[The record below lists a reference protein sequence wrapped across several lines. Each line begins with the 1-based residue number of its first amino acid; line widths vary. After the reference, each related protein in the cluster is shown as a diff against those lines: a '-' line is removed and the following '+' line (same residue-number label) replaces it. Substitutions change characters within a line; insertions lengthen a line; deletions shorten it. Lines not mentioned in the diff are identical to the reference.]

1 MDKYIIGC
9 LSGMTATLCIQ
20 PIDYMKVKCQ
30 INPNIS
36 KIELTKNLYKLNG
49 IKSFYNG
56 LNIALLRQSVY
67 GTIRLGLFQD
77 LKDNYKFHPITS
89 AVIAATIGTII
100 NNPIDYLLVKKQTEQ
115 NFSITNIIKKEKLNI
130 LLFTGLKYN
139 LLRAISVNIGF
150 GSKTIYEDKLKKY
163 NNNNNFI
170 KPISII
176 SASITSA
183 AISMPFDVMRTY
195 SQKNISFKND
205 IVNIKNNKNFY
216 IVAIKKIYHSFPIY
230 FMRIAPHS
238 IISLTCLDLYNNIYN
253 NYKKNYI

>member
-1 MDKYIIGC
+1 MDKYIIGG

-36 KIELTKNLYKLNG
+36 KLVLTKNLYNLNG

-56 LNIALLRQSVY
+56 LQIALLRQSVY

-77 LKDNYKFHPITS
+77 LKDNYKFNPISS
-89 AVIAATIGTII
+89 AVIAAIIGTII
-100 NNPIDYLLVKKQTEQ
+100 NNPIDYLLIKKQTEQ
-115 NFSITNIIKKEKLNI
+115 NFSIINIIKKEKLNI

-139 LLRAISVNIGF
+139 LLRAITINIGF
-150 GSKTIYEDKLKKY
+150 GSKTIYEKNLKKY
-163 NNNNNFI
+163 YDNNNII
-170 KPISII
+170 KPMSIL

-183 AISMPFDVMRTY
+183 VISMPFDVMRTY

-205 IVNIKNNKNFY
+205 IVNINNNKYFY
-216 IVAIKKIYHSFPIY
+216 ITALKKLYHSFPIY

-238 IISLTCLDLYNNIYN
+238 IISLTCLDLYNHIYN
-253 NYKKNYI
+253 NYIK